1 MSDIDKAVTRRAGLV
16 SLGTLASRILGL
28 VRESVIAAYFPK
40 EVIDA
45 YQVAFMI
52 PNSFRRLTAEGS
64 FSISVTSVFS
74 KVWSGGDLAESQKFV
89 RATLGFALMFL
100 LALTVIGVLG
110 AEGLAWAAGR
120 GFAQHPEKFE
130 LATDLTRAMFPYVL
144 FISLTALATLFRSRK
159 RPDDSGDTGGR

>member
-1 MSDIDKAVTRRAGLV
+1 MGETERAVTRRAGIV
-16 SLGTLASRILGL
+16 GLGTVASRILGL

-40 EVIDA
+40 EAIDA

-74 KVWSGGDLAESQKFV
+74 KVWTKGELAESQRFV

-100 LALTVIGVLG
+100 TALVGVGMYG
-110 AEGLAWAAGR
+110 AEWMAWLAGVR
-120 GFAQHPEKFE
+120 
-130 LATDLTRAMFPYVL
+130 
-144 FISLTALATLFRSRK
+144 
-159 RPDDSGDTGGR
+159 